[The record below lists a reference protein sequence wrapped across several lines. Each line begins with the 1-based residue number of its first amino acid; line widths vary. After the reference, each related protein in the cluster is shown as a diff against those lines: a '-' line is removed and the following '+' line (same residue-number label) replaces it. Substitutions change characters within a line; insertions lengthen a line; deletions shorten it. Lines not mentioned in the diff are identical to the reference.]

1 MGDVSKAFFADVTK
15 VFLLTGD
22 VSKVS
27 ALPVVIIK
35 TNGSLSL
42 SSRPSCARSVVS
54 KASLHFAAS
63 SEVPRDYFIIIKTLL
78 SLVFLIKTFGAPA
91 ALCPRR
97 LCTCS

>member
-1 MGDVSKAFFADVTK
+1 MDGGNPGPPKIVTAEDVYEVSALYADETRVFLLTGDVSKVSTLYVDVDR

-63 SEVPRDYFIIIKTLL
+63 S
-78 SLVFLIKTFGAPA
+78 
-91 ALCPRR
+91 
-97 LCTCS
+97 